1 MSDVLK
7 EKEYSRRSF
16 VKGSGM
22 LVVGFSVAGAGLTAG
37 KAAAS
42 TAGSILA
49 GPPDPA
55 QIDSWIVVHPDNT
68 VSVNMGKVG
77 NGTGTDTG
85 TAAIA
90 AEELS
95 LPMSMVKLIRWNSV
109 GPNPSPS
116 QGPTVGSNGVASGG
130 LQVRAAA
137 AAAYQAL
144 LAMAS
149 TQLGVP
155 TGSLSAS
162 NGAISGG
169 GKSISYGQLF
179 GDKLFNVKMTSVTA
193 NNTISATNPQGNLAA
208 GGLNPGDPGT
218 KPVSAYTLVG
228 TAIPRIDIPAKV
240 TGTFTYVH
248 NIRLPGMLHGRVV
261 RPRGQALYRAG
272 TSAVVSV
279 DESSVAHIPGVQ
291 VLRKGDF
298 IGVVAPKEYDAIQA
312 AAQLKAVWAN
322 DDTLPGVGNLWK
334 NIRATPASDIVRV
347 QTKNVGNVDTAL
359 ASAVKTI
366 SATYEWP
373 IHIHGVIGP
382 SCALANVQG
391 DHATVIAQFQGG
403 YDRLQPSLAQALGF
417 ARPSSVQL
425 VFYEGSSTYGHN
437 CSDHAAVDAAIMS
450 QLSGKPVRVQYMRW
464 DEHGWDN
471 YAPPVL
477 MDLRAGIDANAKVV
491 AWDVTAWEPP
501 APGTV
506 QAPGSQDLGF
516 PIGPV
521 ASPVIVPAANGEPY
535 GTASLSSVSAYQP
548 TATANWRITTNSTR
562 MMFRFGTMRGPG
574 FNQPSFAN
582 EQMMDELAYAAG
594 MDPVAFRKSQVTDPR
609 WMAVLDAATEAAAWQ
624 PKVANSVKQSGNL
637 LKGRGVSL
645 TTEQSYGSVVADVTV
660 NKKTGKVVV
669 THLYAAQ
676 ENGMTVGPDLVKNQM
691 SGSMTQATSR
701 VLQEQETFNSKRIL
715 GLDWVTYP
723 ILRFS
728 DHPNVTTVLIQRMD
742 QPNLGAGEALHPA
755 PAPAIANA
763 FFDATGVRMRSL
775 PLTPQRVRAALVAAN
790 LG

>member
-1 MSDVLK
+1 MTGLVQ
-7 EKEYSRRSF
+7 ERAFSRRSF
-16 VKGSGM
+16 LKSGGA
-22 LVVGFSVAGAGLTAG
+22 LVVGFSVAGSLAAG
-37 KAAAS
+37 KAGAA
-42 TAGSILA
+42 TGAGIAA
-49 GPPDPA
+49 GPPNPA
-55 QIDSWIVVHPDNT
+55 QIDTWIVVHPDNT

-90 AEELS
+90 AEELY
-95 LPMSMVKLIRWNSV
+95 LPMSMLKLIRWNSV

-130 LQVRAAA
+130 VQVRAAA

-144 LAMAS
+144 AGLAS

-155 TGSLSAS
+155 VGGLSAA
-162 NGAISGG
+162 NGVISGG
-169 GKSISYGQLF
+169 GKSVSYGQLL
-179 GDKLFNVKMTSVTA
+179 GDKLFNVKMTTVTA

-208 GGLNPGDPGT
+208 GGSSPGDTGT
-218 KPVSAYTLVG
+218 KPVSQYTLVG

-240 TGTFTYVH
+240 IGTFTYVH

-279 DESSVAHIPGVQ
+279 DESSVAHISGVQ

-298 IGVVAPKEYDAIQA
+298 IGVVAPHEYDAIQA
-312 AAQLKAVWAN
+312 AAVLKVQWAN
-322 DDTLPGVGNLWK
+322 ADTLPGSGNLWQA
-334 NIRATPASDIVRV
+334 IRNTPASEIVRIA
-347 QTKNVGNVDTAL
+347 TKNVGNVDAAL
-359 ASAVKTI
+359 AGAAKSLAQ
-366 SATYEWP
+366 TYEWP
-373 IHIHGVIGP
+373 VHIHGVIGP
-382 SCALANVQG
+382 SCAIADVRGSN
-391 DHATVIAQFQGG
+391 ATVIAQFQGG
-403 YDRLQPSLAQALGF
+403 YDRLQPSLAQTLGF
-417 ARPSSVQL
+417 ASPRSIQL

-437 CSDHAAVDAAIMS
+437 CSDHAAIDAAIMS
-450 QLSGKPVRVQYMRW
+450 QLVGKPVRVQYMRW

-477 MDLRAGIDANAKVV
+477 MDLRAGIDANNKVV

-506 QAPGSQDLGF
+506 QAPGTQELGF

-521 ASPVIVPAANGEPY
+521 ATSVIVPAANGEPY

-548 TATANWRITTNSTR
+548 TATANWRVTTNSTR
-562 MMFRFGTMRGPG
+562 MLFRFGTMRGPG

-594 MDPVAFRKSQVTDPR
+594 MDPVQFRLNHVTDPR
-609 WMAVLDAATEAAAWQ
+609 WMAVLTAVTQAANWQ
-624 PKVANSVKQSGNL
+624 PKVASSVKQTGNVV
-637 LKGRGVSL
+637 KGRGISL
-645 TTEQSYGSVVADVTV
+645 TVEQSYGSVIADVSV
-660 NKKTGKVVV
+660 NMKTGKVSI

-691 SGSMTQATSR
+691 SGSMIQAASR
-701 VLQEQETFNSKRIL
+701 TIQEQETFNKKRIT

-723 ILRFS
+723 ILRFA
-728 DHPNVTTVLIQRMD
+728 DHPSVTTVLIQRMD

-763 FFDATGVRMRSL
+763 FFDATGVRMRSV
-775 PLTPQRVRAALVAAN
+775 PLSPARVRAALKAA
-790 LG
+790 GKG